1 MAEAAAPRR
10 SAFHTAKRVDFP
22 LAVMPFATD
31 VLNAFLWIFN
41 FLILPAVTY
50 GSALA
55 LGALGVTLVFGV
67 LRFANFAHG
76 DMMAFGAMVALIG
89 VELLNHFGIFT
100 YPIPAGL
107 LLLPIA
113 MAVTSVLA
121 IAIDRGVFSY
131 YRRIKSPPVV
141 LVMASI
147 GVMFLLNGV
156 TRLIKGPELTPFNAR
171 RTFAIDDVD
180 PVAMVDQ
187 LGAKAVVVRS
197 DFATQEKFVHVSE
210 PEVVFFN
217 VAEFK
222 QATGLAEGFGLD
234 LIQVLTVVLAVAVFL
249 GLYWFLARTRTGKSM
264 RAFSDNEDLARLSG
278 IDPQRVVTIT
288 WLIAGSLAALAGTMY
303 GLDKGYKPFTYFQML
318 LPIFAATIVGG
329 IGRPQGAILGGYLV
343 AFTEVVIT
351 ANYKK
356 VANYVLPE
364 SWELVGNLQLLGT
377 EYKFGVS
384 FLILVVVLL
393 FRPTGIFKGR
403 VL

>member
-1 MAEAAAPRR
+1 M
-10 SAFHTAKRVDFP
+10 V
-22 LAVMPFATD
+22 TD
-31 VLNAFLWIFN
+31 LLNAFLWIFN
-41 FLILPAVTY
+41 FLVLPAVTY

-55 LGALGVTLVFGV
+55 LGALGVTLVFGI

-76 DMMAFGAMVALIG
+76 DMMAFGAMVTLIG
-89 VELLNHFGIFT
+89 VELLNRYGIFT
-100 YPIPAGL
+100 YPVPAGL
-107 LLLPIA
+107 LLLPVA
-113 MAVTSVLA
+113 MAMTGLLA
-121 IAIDRGVFSY
+121 ISLDKFVFSY

-141 LVMASI
+141 VVMASI
-147 GVMFLLNGV
+147 GVMFLLNGI
-156 TRLIKGPELTPFNAR
+156 TRLIKGVGLTPFNAR
-171 RTFAIDDVD
+171 RTFDVGEVD
-180 PVAMVDQ
+180 VAALADQ
-187 LGAKAVVVRS
+187 LGEKAVAVKS
-197 DFATQEKFVHVSE
+197 DFATQEKFVQVSE
-210 PEVVFFN
+210 PELVFFD

-222 QATGLAEGFGLD
+222 AATGLAEGFGLD

-249 GLYWFLARTRTGKSM
+249 GLYWFLSRTRTGKAM

-278 IDPQRVVTIT
+278 IDPQRVVTVT
-288 WLIAGSLAALAGTMY
+288 WLIAGSLAAIAGTMY
-303 GLDKGYKPFTYFQML
+303 GMDKGYKPFTYFQML

-329 IGRPQGAILGGYLV
+329 IGHPQGAILGGYLV

-356 VANYVLPE
+356 VVNYLVPE
-364 SWELVGNLQLLGT
+364 SWEMAGNLQLLGT

>member
-1 MAEAAAPRR
+1 MLFA
-10 SAFHTAKRVDFP
+10 VD
-22 LAVMPFATD
+22 L
-31 VLNAFLWIFN
+31 LNAFLWIFN
-41 FLILPAVTY
+41 FLILPAITY

-55 LGALGVTLVFGV
+55 LGALGVTLVFGI

-76 DMMAFGAMVALIG
+76 DMMAFGAMVSLIG

-107 LLLPIA
+107 LLLPVA
-113 MAVTSVLA
+113 MAATGLLAVSV
-121 IAIDRGVFSY
+121 DRVVFSY

-141 LVMASI
+141 VVMASI
-147 GVMFLLNGV
+147 GVMFLLNGI
-156 TRLIKGPELTPFNAR
+156 TRLIKGPALTPFNER
-171 RTFAIDDVD
+171 RTFAIGDVD
-180 PVAMVDQ
+180 PVALTDQ
-187 LGAKAVVVRS
+187 LGAKAVVVKT
-197 DFATQEKFVHVSE
+197 DFATQQEFVHVSE
-210 PEVVFFN
+210 PEVVFFT

-222 QATGLAEGFGLD
+222 KATGLAEGFGLD

-249 GLYWFLARTRTGKSM
+249 SLLWFLTRTRTGKSM
-264 RAFSDNEDLARLSG
+264 RAFSDNEELARLSG

-329 IGRPQGAILGGYLV
+329 IGRPQGAILGGFLV
-343 AFTEVVIT
+343 AFTEVFVT

-356 VANYVLPE
+356 VANYVLPD
-364 SWELVGNLQLLGT
+364 SWEMAGNLQLLGT

-403 VL
+403 

>member
-1 MAEAAAPRR
+1 MATE
-10 SAFHTAKRVDFP
+10 
-22 LAVMPFATD
+22 

-41 FLILPAVTY
+41 FLVLPAVTY

-55 LGALGVTLVFGV
+55 LGALGVTLVFGI

-76 DMMAFGAMVALIG
+76 DMMAFGAMVTLIG

-100 YPIPAGL
+100 YPVPAGL
-107 LLLPIA
+107 LLLPVA
-113 MAVTSVLA
+113 MAVTGLLA
-121 IAIDRGVFSY
+121 ISLDKLVFSY

-141 LVMASI
+141 VVMASI
-147 GVMFLLNGV
+147 GVMFLLNGI
-156 TRLIKGPELTPFNAR
+156 TRLIKGAELTPFNAR
-171 RTFAIDDVD
+171 RTFAMGEVD
-180 PVAMVDQ
+180 AAALADR
-187 LGAKAVVVRS
+187 LGEKAVVIKT
-197 DFATQEKFVHVSE
+197 DFATQEKFVQVSE
-210 PEVVFFN
+210 PELVFFD
-217 VAEFK
+217 VGEFK
-222 QATGLAEGFGLD
+222 AATGLAEGFGLD

-249 GLYWFLARTRTGKSM
+249 GLYWFLTRTRTGKAM
-264 RAFSDNEDLARLSG
+264 RAYADNEDLARLSG

-288 WLIAGSLAALAGTMY
+288 WLISGSLAAVAGTMY

-329 IGRPQGAILGGYLV
+329 IGHPQGAILGGYLV
-343 AFTEVVIT
+343 AFTEVIIT

-356 VANYVLPE
+356 VVNYLLPE
-364 SWELVGNLQLLGT
+364 GWEMAGNLQLLGT

>member
-1 MAEAAAPRR
+1 MLFA
-10 SAFHTAKRVDFP
+10 VD
-22 LAVMPFATD
+22 L
-31 VLNAFLWIFN
+31 LNAFLWIFN
-41 FLILPAVTY
+41 FLILPAITY

-55 LGALGVTLVFGV
+55 LGALGVTLVFGI

-76 DMMAFGAMVALIG
+76 DMMAFGAMVSLIG
-89 VELLNHFGIFT
+89 VELLNQCGIYT

-107 LLLPIA
+107 LLLPVA
-113 MAVTSVLA
+113 MAATGLLAVSV
-121 IAIDRGVFSY
+121 DRVVFSY

-141 LVMASI
+141 VVMASI
-147 GVMFLLNGV
+147 GVMFLLNGI
-156 TRLIKGPELTPFNAR
+156 TRLIKGPELTPFNER
-171 RTFAIDDVD
+171 RTFAIGDVD
-180 PVAMVDQ
+180 PVALTDQ
-187 LGAKAVVVRS
+187 LGAKAVVVKT
-197 DFATQEKFVHVSE
+197 DFATQQEFVHVSE
-210 PEVVFFN
+210 PEVVFFT

-222 QATGLAEGFGLD
+222 KATGLAEGFGLD

-249 GLYWFLARTRTGKSM
+249 GLLWFLAQTRTGKSM

-329 IGRPQGAILGGYLV
+329 IGRPQGAILGGFLV
-343 AFTEVVIT
+343 AFTEVFVT

-356 VANYVLPE
+356 VANYVLPD
-364 SWELVGNLQLLGT
+364 SWEMAGNLQLLGT

-403 VL
+403 

>member
-1 MAEAAAPRR
+1 MATE
-10 SAFHTAKRVDFP
+10 
-22 LAVMPFATD
+22 

-41 FLILPAVTY
+41 FLVLPAVTY

-55 LGALGVTLVFGV
+55 LGALGVTLVFGI

-76 DMMAFGAMVALIG
+76 DMMAFGAMVTLIG

-100 YPIPAGL
+100 YPVPAGL
-107 LLLPIA
+107 LLLPVA
-113 MAVTSVLA
+113 MAVTGLLA
-121 IAIDRGVFSY
+121 ISLDKLVFSY

-141 LVMASI
+141 VVMASI
-147 GVMFLLNGV
+147 GVMFLLNGI
-156 TRLIKGPELTPFNAR
+156 TRLIKGAELTPFNAR
-171 RTFAIDDVD
+171 RTFAMGEVD
-180 PVAMVDQ
+180 AAALADR
-187 LGAKAVVVRS
+187 LGERAVVIKT
-197 DFATQEKFVHVSE
+197 DFATQEKFVQVSE
-210 PEVVFFN
+210 PELVFFD
-217 VAEFK
+217 VGEFK
-222 QATGLAEGFGLD
+222 AVTGLAEGFGLD

-249 GLYWFLARTRTGKSM
+249 GLYWFLTRTRTGKAM
-264 RAFSDNEDLARLSG
+264 RAYADNEDLARLSG

-288 WLIAGSLAALAGTMY
+288 WLISGSLAAVAGTMY

-329 IGRPQGAILGGYLV
+329 IGHPQGAILGGYLV
-343 AFTEVVIT
+343 AFTEVIIT

-356 VANYVLPE
+356 VVNYLLPE
-364 SWELVGNLQLLGT
+364 GWEMAGNLQLLGT

>member
-1 MAEAAAPRR
+1 MATE
-10 SAFHTAKRVDFP
+10 
-22 LAVMPFATD
+22 

-41 FLILPAVTY
+41 FLVLPAVTY

-55 LGALGVTLVFGV
+55 LGALGVTLVFGI

-76 DMMAFGAMVALIG
+76 DMMAFGAMVTLIG

-100 YPIPAGL
+100 YPVPAGL
-107 LLLPIA
+107 LLLPVA
-113 MAVTSVLA
+113 MAVTGLLA
-121 IAIDRGVFSY
+121 ISLDKLVFSY
-131 YRRIKSPPVV
+131 YRRIKSSPVV
-141 LVMASI
+141 VVMASI
-147 GVMFLLNGV
+147 GVMFLLNGI
-156 TRLIKGPELTPFNAR
+156 TRLIKGAELTPFNAR
-171 RTFAIDDVD
+171 RTFAMGEVD
-180 PVAMVDQ
+180 AAALADR
-187 LGAKAVVVRS
+187 LGERAVVIKT
-197 DFATQEKFVHVSE
+197 DFATQEKFVQVSE
-210 PEVVFFN
+210 PELVFFD
-217 VAEFK
+217 VGEFK
-222 QATGLAEGFGLD
+222 AVTGLAEGFGLD

-249 GLYWFLARTRTGKSM
+249 GLYWFLTRTRTGKAM
-264 RAFSDNEDLARLSG
+264 RAYADNEDLARLSG

-288 WLIAGSLAALAGTMY
+288 WLISGSLAAVAGTMY

-329 IGRPQGAILGGYLV
+329 IGHPQGAILGGYLV
-343 AFTEVVIT
+343 AFTEVIIT

-356 VANYVLPE
+356 VVNYLLPE
-364 SWELVGNLQLLGT
+364 GWEMAGNLQLLGT

>member
-1 MAEAAAPRR
+1 M
-10 SAFHTAKRVDFP
+10 P
-22 LAVMPFATD
+22 LATD
-31 VLNAFLWIFN
+31 LLNAFLWIFN
-41 FLILPAVTY
+41 FLMLPAITY

-55 LGALGVTLVFGV
+55 LGALGVTLVFGI

-76 DMMAFGAMVALIG
+76 DMMAFGAMVTLIG

-100 YPIPAGL
+100 YPVPAGL
-107 LLLPIA
+107 LLLPVA
-113 MAVTSVLA
+113 MAMTALLA
-121 IAIDRGVFSY
+121 ISLDKIVFSY

-156 TRLIKGPELTPFNAR
+156 TRLIKGAELTPFNAPR
-171 RTFAIDDVD
+171 IFAIDELDT
-180 PVAMVDQ
+180 AALAAQ
-187 LGAKAVVVRS
+187 LGEKAVVIKT
-197 DFATQEKFVHVSE
+197 DFATQEKFMQVSE
-210 PEVVFFN
+210 PVFVFFD
-217 VAEFK
+217 VRAFK
-222 QATGLAEGFGLD
+222 KVTGLAEGFGLD

-249 GLYWFLARTRTGKSM
+249 GLYWFLSRTRTGKAM
-264 RAFSDNEDLARLSG
+264 RAYSDNEDLARLSG
-278 IDPQRVVTIT
+278 IDPQQVVTIT
-288 WLIAGSLAALAGTMY
+288 WLIAGSLAAIAGTMY

-318 LPIFAATIVGG
+318 LPIFTATIVGG
-329 IGRPQGAILGGYLV
+329 IGHPQGAILGGYLV
-343 AFTEVVIT
+343 AFTEVAVT

-356 VANYVLPE
+356 VVNYVVPDG
-364 SWELVGNLQLLGT
+364 WEMAGNLQLLGT